1 MNEDKYILYK
11 FFSWIF
17 GKGRETFSLL
27 ILSYDDIYFT
37 FMMHPGSCAKI
48 RNQQNMILL
57 LKRKFLLI
65 IFLSLIQETRRLTWD
80 NISFTFSVIF
90 SSAIF
95 YTHLLK
101 YVKSNKCK
109 YKILI
114 FRHLFRC
121 ILSTRSDFWCII
133 FIDGTW
139 SLIIMN

>member
-1 MNEDKYILYK
+1 M
-11 FFSWIF
+11 F
-17 GKGRETFSLL
+17 GTGRETFLLL

-121 ILSTRSDFWCII
+121 IFVDTLWFLMHNIHRWHLKPYYHEPIS
-133 FIDGTW
+133 G
-139 SLIIMN
+139 

>member
-1 MNEDKYILYK
+1 
-11 FFSWIF
+11 
-17 GKGRETFSLL
+17 
-27 ILSYDDIYFT
+27 
-37 FMMHPGSCAKI
+37 MMHPGSCAKI

-139 SLIIMN
+139 NLIIMHRSQDKVHYNTWLHNNIINWFSEKNKKI